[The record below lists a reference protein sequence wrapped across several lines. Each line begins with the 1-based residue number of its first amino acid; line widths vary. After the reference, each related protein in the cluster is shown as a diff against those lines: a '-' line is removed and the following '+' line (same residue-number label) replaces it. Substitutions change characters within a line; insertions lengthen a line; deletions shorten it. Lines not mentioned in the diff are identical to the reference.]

1 MVIYSKQ
8 SLNKK
13 ENTIEHKNFLA
24 NFEILKKSTQM
35 ANLTVKFD
43 CEEKNA
49 EILKILDE
57 IFCLEPE
64 KNKIVNE
71 IRENLDRK
79 LRENFTTKLPLQEN
93 R

>member
-1 MVIYSKQ
+1 MLIYSKQ

-24 NFEILKKSTQM
+24 SFEISKKSTQF
-35 ANLTVKFD
+35 NGQIRRWR
-43 CEEKNA
+43 KNA
-49 EILKILDE
+49 EILKILEE

-79 LRENFTTKLPLQEN
+79 LRENFSTKLPLQEN